1 MATVTNLTNP
11 YLEIDGTDWTQQA
24 TTVSV
29 VSTIEALESTSFGDT
44 ARNYTAGLQANE
56 ITATLMLAY
65 GAAEIETDLAGL
77 IGTTFNVVVGA
88 TSSTPAAD
96 NPVYTLTGCYLE
108 SYTGINGDFGSL
120 STVDLTFRGGALTRA
135 VAP

>member
-24 TTVSV
+24 TSCSV
-29 VSTIEALESTSFGDT
+29 VSTIEALESTSFGDS

-65 GAAEIETDLAGL
+65 GASEIETDLAGL

-88 TSSTPAAD
+88 SSGTPAAD

-108 SYTGINGDFGSL
+108 SYTGINGDFGTL

-135 VAP
+135 VS

>member
-29 VSTIEALESTSFGDT
+29 VSTIEALESTSFGDS

-88 TSSTPAAD
+88 TTATPAAD

>member
-29 VSTIEALESTSFGDT
+29 VSTIEALESTSFGDS

>member
-24 TTVSV
+24 TSCSV

-65 GAAEIETDLAGL
+65 GAAEIESDLAGL

>member
-1 MATVTNLTNP
+1 MSTVTNLTNP

-24 TTVSV
+24 TSCSV

-44 ARNYTAGLQANE
+44 ARTYTAGLQANE

-65 GAAEIETDLAGL
+65 GAAEIESDLAGL
-77 IGTTFNVVVGA
+77 VGTTFNVVVGA
-88 TSSTPAAD
+88 TGATPAAD

-108 SYTGINGDFGSL
+108 SYTGINGDFGTL

-135 VAP
+135 VA

>member
-1 MATVTNLTNP
+1 MSTVTNLTNP

-24 TTVSV
+24 TACSV

-44 ARNYTAGLQANE
+44 ARTYTAGLQANE

-65 GAAEIETDLAGL
+65 GAAEIESDLASL
-77 IGTTFNVVVGA
+77 VGTTFNVVVGA
-88 TSSTPAAD
+88 TGATPAAD

-108 SYTGINGDFGSL
+108 SYTGINGDFGTL

-135 VAP
+135 VA

>member
-24 TTVSV
+24 TSCSV
-29 VSTIEALESTSFGDT
+29 VSTVEALESTSFGDT

-65 GAAEIETDLAGL
+65 GAAEIEADLAGL

-88 TSSTPAAD
+88 TGSTPAAD